1 MITEVPELEFYD
13 YLPPVWDETRVL
25 QAGISQCAVIARR
38 RGTDWFI
45 GAMNAGTTRTFNL
58 PLDFLTPAQKYI
70 LNSYFQDASVPTRTQ
85 VRIDRSV
92 VESSGAL
99 SFTLD
104 ASRGQAWR
112 VTPAVPPAIQS
123 LLRQGDGRVSLTATG
138 NPGLPYS
145 LWAETNLAIPAWAL
159 LTSGL
164 INTTPFTYSDDSATN
179 RPQQFYR
186 FSTP

>member
-1 MITEVPELEFYD
+1 MRASERILTNFPKPRTIKSEPKTTAARSGWVIG
-13 YLPPVWDETRVL
+13 VWVHQTLRK
-25 QAGISQCAVIARR
+25 AASARLGMR
-38 RGTDWFI
+38 
-45 GAMNAGTTRTFNL
+45 
-58 PLDFLTPAQKYI
+58 P
-70 LNSYFQDASVPTRTQ
+70 
-85 VRIDRSV
+85 SV
-92 VESSGAL
+92 VDSSGAL